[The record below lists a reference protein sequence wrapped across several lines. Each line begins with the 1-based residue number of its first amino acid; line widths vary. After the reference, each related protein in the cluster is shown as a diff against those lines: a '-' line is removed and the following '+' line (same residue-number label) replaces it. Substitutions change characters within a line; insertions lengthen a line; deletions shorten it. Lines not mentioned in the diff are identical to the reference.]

1 MKKVTVFMCAAIFAS
16 GIAFAQQQKSS
27 SKKNKAVAT
36 KKIEAPANVKDAFQQ
51 NQQFAGTTDAVWAKT
66 SSGNWIASMN
76 KENVKTAVE
85 YNAEGTWVAT
95 RSEFANGNVPETVLG
110 TLKNKYPSAVVK
122 EGWKIERADV
132 ASYYKINIDDNGTA
146 KTVLLN
152 DAGTIV
158 D

>member
-1 MKKVTVFMCAAIFAS
+1 MKKVTLFICAAVFTS
-16 GIAFAQQQKSS
+16 GIAFSQQKS
-27 SKKNKAVAT
+27 T
-36 KKIEAPANVKDAFQQ
+36 KKSKTVAKKMEAPAPVKEAFGQ
-51 NQQFAGTTDAVWAKT
+51 NAEFAGTTDAVWTKT
-66 SSGNWIASMN
+66 AGGNWIAAFN
-76 KENVKTAVE
+76 KENVKTSAE
-85 YNAEGTWVAT
+85 YNAEGAWIAT
-95 RSEFANGNVPETVLG
+95 RSEYQAGTLPETVLG

-132 ASYYKINIDDNGTA
+132 AAYYKINIDDNGTA

>member
-1 MKKVTVFMCAAIFAS
+1 MKKVTVFMCAAILTS
-16 GIAFAQQQKSS
+16 GLAFAQQKTSA
-27 SKKNKAVAT
+27 KKTKAAT

-51 NQQFAGTTDAVWAKT
+51 NEQFAGTTDAVWAKT
-66 SSGNWIASMN
+66 SAGNWIASVN

-85 YNAEGTWVAT
+85 YNAEGTWIAT
-95 RSEFANGNVPETVLG
+95 RSEFPTGNVPEPVLG

>member
-1 MKKVTVFMCAAIFAS
+1 MKRVTLLLCAAIFTS
-16 GIAFAQQQKSS
+16 GIAFSQQKS
-27 SKKNKAVAT
+27 T
-36 KKIEAPANVKDAFQQ
+36 KKSKTTAKKVEAPAPVKEAFLQ
-51 NQQFAGTTDAVWAKT
+51 NAQYAGTADAAWAKT
-66 SSGNWIASMN
+66 ASGNWIASFN
-76 KENVKTAVE
+76 KDSVKTAVE
-85 YNAEGTWVAT
+85 YNAEGSWIAT
-95 RSEFANGNVPETVLG
+95 RSEYANGTVPETVLG

-132 ASYYKINIDDNGTA
+132 ASYYKVNIEENGTA

>member
-1 MKKVTVFMCAAIFAS
+1 MKRVTLLLCAAIFTS
-16 GIAFAQQQKSS
+16 SIAFSQQKS
-27 SKKNKAVAT
+27 T
-36 KKIEAPANVKDAFQQ
+36 KKSRTTAKKVEAPAPVKAAFEQ
-51 NQQFAGTTDAVWAKT
+51 NAQYAGTTDAAWAKT
-66 SSGNWIASMN
+66 ASGNWIASFN
-76 KENVKTAVE
+76 RDSVKTSVE
-85 YNAEGTWVAT
+85 YNAEGAWVAT
-95 RSEFANGNVPETVLG
+95 RSEFLNGAVPETVLG

-132 ASYYKINIDDNGTA
+132 ASYYKVSIEENGAA

>member
-1 MKKVTVFMCAAIFAS
+1 MKKVTVFMCAAILTS
-16 GIAFAQQQKSS
+16 GLAFAQQKTTA
-27 SKKNKAVAT
+27 KKTKAAA

-51 NQQFAGTTDAVWAKT
+51 NEQFAGTTDAVWAKT
-66 SSGNWIASMN
+66 SAGNWIASLN
-76 KENVKTAVE
+76 KENIKTAVE
-85 YNAEGTWVAT
+85 YNAEGAWIAT
-95 RSEFANGNVPETVLG
+95 RSEYPAGNVPEPVLG

>member
-1 MKKVTVFMCAAIFAS
+1 MKKVTVFMCAAIFTS
-16 GIAFAQQQKSS
+16 GIAFAQQQKTSA
-27 SKKNKAVAT
+27 KKTKVIA

-51 NQQFAGTTDAVWAKT
+51 NEQFAGTTDAVWLKT
-66 SSGNWIASMN
+66 SAGNWIASVN
-76 KENVKTAVE
+76 KENIKTAVE
-85 YNAEGTWVAT
+85 YNAEGTWIAT
-95 RSEFANGNVPETVLG
+95 RSEFPAGNVPEPVLG

>member
-1 MKKVTVFMCAAIFAS
+1 MKKVTLFICAAVFTS
-16 GIAFAQQQKSS
+16 GIAFSQQKST
-27 SKKNKAVAT
+27 KKSKAVA
-36 KKIEAPANVKDAFQQ
+36 KKVEAPAAVKEAFGQKAE
-51 NQQFAGTTDAVWAKT
+51 FSGTTDAVWTKT
-66 SSGNWIASMN
+66 AGGNWVAAFN
-76 KENVKTAVE
+76 KENVKTSAE
-85 YNAEGTWVAT
+85 YNAEGAWIAT
-95 RSEFANGNVPETVLG
+95 RSEYQAGALPEPVLG

-132 ASYYKINIDDNGTA
+132 AAYYKVNIDDNGTA

>member
-1 MKKVTVFMCAAIFAS
+1 MKKVTVFMCAAILTS
-16 GIAFAQQQKSS
+16 GLAFAQQKTTA
-27 SKKNKAVAT
+27 KKTKAAAT

-51 NQQFAGTTDAVWAKT
+51 NEQFAGTTDAVWAKT
-66 SSGNWIASMN
+66 SAGNWIASVN

-85 YNAEGTWVAT
+85 YNAEGTWIAT
-95 RSEFANGNVPETVLG
+95 RSEFPAGNVPEPVLG

>member
-1 MKKVTVFMCAAIFAS
+1 MKRVTLLLCAAIFTS
-16 GIAFAQQQKSS
+16 SIAFSQQKS
-27 SKKNKAVAT
+27 T
-36 KKIEAPANVKDAFQQ
+36 KKSKTTAKKVEAPAPVKSAFEQ
-51 NQQFAGTTDAVWAKT
+51 NAQFAGTTDAAWAKT
-66 SSGNWIASMN
+66 ASGNWIASFD
-76 KENVKTAVE
+76 KDGIKTAAE
-85 YNAEGTWVAT
+85 YNAEGAWVAT
-95 RSEFANGNVPETVLG
+95 RSEYTNGAVPETVLG

-132 ASYYKINIDDNGTA
+132 AAYYKVSIEENGAA

>member
-1 MKKVTVFMCAAIFAS
+1 MKRVTLLICAAIFTS
-16 GIAFAQQQKSS
+16 GIAFSQQKSS
-27 SKKNKAVAT
+27 KSKKT
-36 KKIEAPANVKDAFQQ
+36 KTTAKKVEAPAPVKDAFAQ
-51 NQQFAGTTDAVWAKT
+51 NAEFAAATDAQWAKT
-66 SSGNWIASMN
+66 SGGNWIASFN
-76 KENVKTAVE
+76 RDNVKTAVE

-95 RSEFANGNVPETVLG
+95 RSAFETGNLPETVLG

-132 ASYYKINIDDNGTA
+132 AAYFKVNIDDNGTA

>member
-1 MKKVTVFMCAAIFAS
+1 MKRVTLLLCAAIFTS
-16 GIAFAQQQKSS
+16 SIAFSQQKS
-27 SKKNKAVAT
+27 T
-36 KKIEAPANVKDAFQQ
+36 KKSKTTAKKVEAPAPVKAAFEQ
-51 NQQFAGTTDAVWAKT
+51 NAQYAGTTDAAWTKT
-66 SSGNWIASMN
+66 ASGNWIASFDR
-76 KENVKTAVE
+76 EGIKTAVE

-95 RSEFANGNVPETVLG
+95 RSEYLNGAVPETVLE

-132 ASYYKINIDDNGTA
+132 ASYYKVSIDENGAA